1 MYFKE
6 DKGVF
11 VTNTLTNLWSSV
23 LKDKRNVFSVT
34 VQDMWHHKRRHS
46 LLMTL
51 RSIGYMHC
59 LTHWSGGVENAKSKK
74 IIEFELFWYQNV
86 PHVLTKKMPMMFLST
101 NKKNKGVWTFEVSC
115 ISWMEKSEVI
125 PKSLQWKYR
134 LISIIN
140 GWYHIISLVI
150 GITFIC
156 FWYASISLLGI
167 K

>member
-11 VTNTLTNLWSSV
+11 VTNTLTNLWSSG

-86 PHVLTKKMPMMFLST
+86 PHVLTKKMPTHTWCFCPQIRKIKAFELSKWAAFREWRSQRWFQ
-101 NKKNKGVWTFEVSC
+101 NRY
-115 ISWMEKSEVI
+115 SENI
-125 PKSLQWKYR
+125 
-134 LISIIN
+134 
-140 GWYHIISLVI
+140 GWYQSLMADIIS
-150 GITFIC
+150 FH
-156 FWYASISLLGI
+156 
-167 K
+167 